1 LKTVILAA
9 ALVAAAQP
17 ALSATAKYSLDWV
30 SVTPDTS
37 STLKGFVELDL
48 TAKTIVDFDL
58 DLVFS
63 PSGLAVGFDRS
74 AYGAP
79 GNSVMPG
86 SLTIRQGPTNYSTAS
101 YYGFMPYFTGT
112 GFQFNSST
120 ITEIGIYSG
129 PLQPHGYTIGNSFIS
144 ASSSGAQFLDF
155 IGFYGSRMYSGDEN
169 VTMNAATCHNTWWA
183 YNSAYGGVVA
193 SYDRALECAHFS
205 GTMTPFVEEE
215 EDGTGGTAPAVPLPA
230 GLPLLAG
237 ALGLLALRRRPRD

>member
-1 LKTVILAA
+1 MKTVLIAA

-37 STLKGFVELDL
+37 STLKGFVEFDL

-58 DLVFS
+58 ELVFS
-63 PSGLAVGFDRS
+63 PSGLAVDFDRS
-74 AYGAP
+74 AHGAP
-79 GNSVMPG
+79 GYSVAPG
-86 SLTIRQGPTNYSTAS
+86 SLAIRPGPTYPTTN
-101 YYGFMPYFTGT
+101 YYGFSSYYTGT
-112 GFQFNSST
+112 GFQFSNNT

-129 PLQPHGYTIGNSFIS
+129 PLQQHGYTIGNTFVS
-144 ASSSGAQFLDF
+144 AYTSGAQFLDY
-155 IGFYGSRMYSGDEN
+155 IGFYGSRLYSGDE
-169 VTMNAATCHNTWWA
+169 TLTANAATCHNTWWA
-183 YNSAYGGVVA
+183 YNSVYGGLVA
-193 SYDRALECAHFS
+193 SYDRALECAYFS

-215 EDGTGGTAPAVPLPA
+215 ENGNGGTAPAVPLPA